1 MPRKRAFRCPKCD
14 RTFIL
19 ESSFNKHNFHGIH
32 DPMKPR
38 GGPREGSGGKR
49 EGTGGKREGTG
60 GKREG
65 TGGKR
70 EGSGAQRGRSGGKR
84 KNSGP
89 TEDLTAEVIFTI

>member
-1 MPRKRAFRCPKCD
+1 MPRKRAFQCPKCD

-32 DPMKPR
+32 NPMKPR
-38 GGPREGSGGKR
+38 GGPREGAGS
-49 EGTGGKREGTG
+49 
-60 GKREG
+60 
-65 TGGKR
+65 GGKR

-89 TEDLTAEVIFTI
+89 NEELTAEVIFTI